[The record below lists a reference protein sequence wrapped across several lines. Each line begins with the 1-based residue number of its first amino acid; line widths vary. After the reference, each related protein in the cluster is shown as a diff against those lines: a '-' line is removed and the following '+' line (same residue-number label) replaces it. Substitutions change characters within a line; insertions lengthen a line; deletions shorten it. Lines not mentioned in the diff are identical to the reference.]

1 MARKKKVEEPDP
13 FNGAGDF
20 DPPKPSKQRKPRKAT
35 TAIPK
40 TRKPKPVTWP
50 TNPAVVQVIND
61 IRSAAEG
68 ALARLH
74 LIDMEAAAEDFEWII
89 NLANQGLEAV

>member
-1 MARKKKVEEPDP
+1 MRKQPKDP

-20 DPPKPSKQRKPRKAT
+20 K
-35 TAIPK
+35 PK
-40 TRKPKPVTWP
+40 TPAKAKSAKPKNAPAKQTPKKAQPADTVT
-50 TNPAVVQVIND
+50 TLRTTVLE

-74 LIDMEAAAEDFEWII
+74 LIDMEAAAEDFEWIVR
-89 NLANQGLEAV
+89 LADEGLKAR